1 MVCRRV
7 CLLIYYDLCISCFL
21 ITTCT
26 VSARGSLRTPC
37 RTSPSVTS
45 SRGPWSGT
53 GCQTFR
59 TPFRRPI
66 CSRSARE
73 NRVRPSW
80 CCSGFVLRPPNAIW
94 KSLLGASQM
103 VTNLEAHGA
112 LADDTGP
119 ERASRRNCSGP
130 KRQPWRS
137 LPDGVEG
144 SSGGRKK
151 HACTSLGWIVEPMIM
166 KNDYPVTII
175 G

>member
-1 MVCRRV
+1 MHCIGKRV
-7 CLLIYYDLCISCFL
+7 STDTMQKFAERHLKPRTLERHGLPDIPYPVPATDMQSLC
-21 ITTCT
+21 
-26 VSARGSLRTPC
+26 AR
-37 RTSPSVTS
+37 
-45 SRGPWSGT
+45 
-53 GCQTFR
+53 
-59 TPFRRPI
+59 
-66 CSRSARE
+66 

-103 VTNLEAHGA
+103 VTNLGAHGA

-119 ERASRRNCSGP
+119 ERASRRICSGP
-130 KRQPWRS
+130 KRQPWGS